1 MRYLF
6 NSRPNASC
14 SSPPTAVAALRTRST
29 TELPAIV
36 GATTGEVGL
45 GPKLLT
51 GEGVRARLKISG
63 LADAAPSDPSLT
75 TTKLRRS
82 VAAQWCSNSFFH
94 ETGENRDSIFLAHT
108 FRDSSES
115 PISFHTCFS
124 LLGVTESFQK
134 TMQ

>member
-1 MRYLF
+1 VRYLF

-14 SSPPTAVAALRTRST
+14 SSPRTAVAALRTRST

-36 GATTGEVGL
+36 GATTGEEGL
-45 GPKLLT
+45 GPRLLT

-94 ETGENRDSIFLAHT
+94 EPGEIETRFFLPTHFVTVLNPLYLFIRA
-108 FRDSSES
+108 
-115 PISFHTCFS
+115 FHYYR
-124 LLGVTESFQK
+124 
-134 TMQ
+134 